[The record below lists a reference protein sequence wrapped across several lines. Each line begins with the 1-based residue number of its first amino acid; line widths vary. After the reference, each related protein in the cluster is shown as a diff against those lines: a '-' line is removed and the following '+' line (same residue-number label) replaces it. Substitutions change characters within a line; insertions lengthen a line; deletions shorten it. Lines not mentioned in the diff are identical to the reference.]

1 MTKPINQLKLI
12 NQANYFIGR
21 IMRNFNRIIILHNER
36 MILEGKLL
44 RSFSSSN
51 ASFEDIMF
59 YNSTKQRRV
68 PNLDEQEERF
78 WGEDP
83 PWFEW
88 NPR

>member
-59 YNSTKQRRV
+59 YNSTKQIRL

-78 WGEDP
+78 WGEDH